1 MRVHGIE
8 VNAADY
14 QWDFFLHEL
23 RMYRDVVTKR
33 SVLLPMVRC
42 NIDDQWRC
50 QPPRDVQL

>member
-1 MRVHGIE
+1 MLPTTNGT
-8 VNAADY
+8 
-14 QWDFFLHEL
+14 FFLHEL